1 MGNLSFFGVNE
12 IGPSPKRRDCHWW
25 LTKHGPAP
33 TPPVQIFRF
42 SSTPSPQLLVS
53 TMGTA
58 ASCSVS
64 ALKVPVLPQPSQKL
78 DKGNKLARLKCS
90 ISLPPSLPISI
101 TEYYVVES
109 KTPLDRLLLTK
120 HEAILAQKA
129 FTFARQT
136 DRTENW
142 KVHSLFCKLDF
153 EF

>member
-1 MGNLSFFGVNE
+1 
-12 IGPSPKRRDCHWW
+12 
-25 LTKHGPAP
+25 
-33 TPPVQIFRF
+33 
-42 SSTPSPQLLVS
+42 
-53 TMGTA
+53 MGTA
-58 ASCSVS
+58 ASCRVS

-136 DRTENW
+136 DRTEN
-142 KVHSLFCKLDF
+142 
-153 EF
+153 